1 MPPRENVKLVGTV
14 ADHLL
19 RDFLTRVDQPYEWLD
34 EETGR
39 DLLARHG
46 VARAELP
53 VVVLDDELV
62 LVTPTLEELADALGI
77 RVPPKATDYDVVIVG
92 GGPAGLAAAVYAAS
106 DGLTVAVAERDAPGG
121 QAAYTSRI
129 ENRISTASLSK

>member
-1 MPPRENVKLVGTV
+1 V
-14 ADHLL
+14 ARRGD
-19 RDFLTRVDQPYEWLD
+19 
-34 EETGR
+34 GS

>member
-77 RVPPKATDYDVVIVG
+77 RVPPKATDYRR
-92 GGPAGLAAAVYAAS
+92 
-106 DGLTVAVAERDAPGG
+106 RDRRRRPGG
-121 QAAYTSRI
+121 SGSGRLRGVGRPHRRGRRARRTGRPGRLHLADR
-129 ENRISTASLSK
+129 EPDFDC